1 MGTLVLSGYLENQ
14 KTDPAQ
20 EFDLNLGK
28 LAATLDF
35 FPPTASIGHLLLV
48 EFQLESSFQPS
59 GEAKWLFFWEP

>member
-35 FPPTASIGHLLLV
+35 FPPNGFHRASFSLKNSSWNPV
-48 EFQLESSFQPS
+48 FQS
-59 GEAKWLFFWEP
+59 GFFGKP

>member
-35 FPPTASIGHLLLV
+35 FPTNGFYRASFSLSN
-48 EFQLESSFQPS
+48 SSWNPVLRDSFNIC
-59 GEAKWLFFWEP
+59 